1 MKQLLLIIGIA
12 LVPFCSIQA
21 QESNEDIKK
30 KLEITIKNND
40 NPDVYI
46 DGKKYD
52 HAIVELLDTDKIATI
67 SVLKDEQALK
77 RYNAPNGVI
86 LIETKSKKEDQVKIR
101 FKDGNNNE
109 AQPLIIIDGIKAE
122 KGDME
127 KLDPIDIA
135 SVEVL
140 KGENAMKKYNA
151 PNGVVII
158 TTKGAKKE

>member
-1 MKQLLLIIGIA
+1 MKQLLLILCIA
-12 LVPFCSIQA
+12 LVPFSSILA
-21 QESNEDIKK
+21 QESNENIQK
-30 KLEITIKNND
+30 KLEITISEND

-52 HAIVELLDTDKIATI
+52 HAIVELLDKEKIATI
-67 SVLKDEQALK
+67 SVLKDEKALE

-86 LIETKSKKEDQVKIR
+86 LIETKAKKEDQVKIR
-101 FKDGNNNE
+101 YKDGNNNE
-109 AQPLIIIDGIKAE
+109 AHPLIIIDGIKAE

-140 KGENAMKKYNA
+140 KGENAMKKHNA

>member
-109 AQPLIIIDGIKAE
+109 TQPLIIIDGIKAE

-158 TTKGAKKE
+158 TTKE